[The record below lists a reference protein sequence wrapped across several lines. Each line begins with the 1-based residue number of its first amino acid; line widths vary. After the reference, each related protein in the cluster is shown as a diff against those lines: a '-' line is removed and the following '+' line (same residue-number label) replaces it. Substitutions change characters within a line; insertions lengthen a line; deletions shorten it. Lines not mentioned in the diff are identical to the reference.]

1 MPVSIP
7 TAIPT
12 ARPADMAK
20 QAPFDAEAVDEP
32 EQPETSAAA
41 PMPALMPKA
50 IVSRRERLKRKR
62 ELAAAPV
69 GRSNRRSYR
78 QTVTKVDLWSVLKLA
93 VCFYLGA
100 LVVVL
105 VAGIALWEIASV
117 AGAIDSVQNF
127 MRDLLGSNDFTFL
140 SWRLLRGFTLLG
152 LVIVCIGTIMTVVA
166 AAFYNL
172 FAEMMGGVIITV
184 VEEDTGR

>member
-1 MPVSIP
+1 
-7 TAIPT
+7 
-12 ARPADMAK
+12 MAE
-20 QAPFDAEAVDEP
+20 QVVFDADAHADAVAVP
-32 EQPETSAAA
+32 NASA
-41 PMPALMPKA
+41 PTPV
-50 IVSRRERLKRKR
+50 VSRRERLKRRR
-62 ELAAAPV
+62 ELAVAPV
-69 GRSNRRSYR
+69 GRTNRRSYR

-152 LVIVCIGTIMTVVA
+152 LVIVCVGTIMTVVA

-172 FAEMMGGVIITV
+172 FAEMMGGVVITV
-184 VEEDTGR
+184 VEEDDGR

>member
-1 MPVSIP
+1 VAKRVALDPDTGTPVP
-7 TAIPT
+7 GAVALPV
-12 ARPADMAK
+12 PASEDG
-20 QAPFDAEAVDEP
+20 P
-32 EQPETSAAA
+32 
-41 PMPALMPKA
+41 PMP
-50 IVSRRERLKRKR
+50 SRRERLKQRKR
-62 ELAAAPV
+62 SLVVAPI
-69 GRSNRRSYR
+69 GRANRRSYR
-78 QTVTKVDLWSVLKLA
+78 QTITKVDLWSVLKLS

-140 SWRLLRGFTLLG
+140 SWRILRAFTLLG
-152 LVIVCIGTIMTVVA
+152 LVVVCLGTIITVVA

-172 FAEMMGGVIITV
+172 FAEMMGGVVITV
-184 VEEDTGR
+184 VEEDEGR